1 MGLRW
6 KRQSLPIM
14 HAIKII
20 DSLTI
25 INKIRIR
32 VTKSETL
39 KYYERQQSI
48 AEKITII
55 TIIILIVISIW
66 VNNKLIIR
74 LIKEHHQSKY
84 E

>member
-1 MGLRW
+1 
-6 KRQSLPIM
+6 M

-20 DSLTI
+20 DSSTI

-48 AEKITII
+48 TII
-55 TIIILIVISIW
+55 TIIILIVISI
-66 VNNKLIIR
+66 
-74 LIKEHHQSKY
+74 
-84 E
+84 

>member
-20 DSLTI
+20 DSSTI

-48 AEKITII
+48 TII

-66 VNNKLIIR
+66 VTNKLIIG
-74 LIKEHHQSKY
+74 HHQSK
-84 E
+84 